1 MAAIYFSLCVILG
14 IASTI
19 NGRPR
24 TEDERVMIDEFLP
37 ALLDRLQN
45 NPEYAFLLD
54 SDSPPRSN
62 RQQNSP
68 VQQQE
73 NWPQNNLKLGQVA
86 GVAVDNNGDVLVFHR
101 GDRAWGARSFDYN
114 NELSQ
119 VEQNKGPIRNA
130 TILRLNKNGTVIQRL
145 GANRF
150 FMPHGLTVDK
160 KGNLWVTDVGLHQV
174 IKIPVDPTDAG
185 LVLGEA
191 MKPGSDNE
199 HFCKPTDVAV
209 ASNGH
214 FFVSDGYC
222 NGRIMKFTKDGM
234 LIKTWGKPTNNPV
247 EFSADDELFIPHS
260 ITLIE
265 ESNLVAVAD
274 REHGRIQLFT
284 AGITDPNDTG
294 RFVKS
299 ISNSRFGKVF
309 AISYDPSDK
318 MLYVVN
324 GPTGSNKVEGFTVD
338 LDGKIRDTW
347 TPRNM
352 NFDEP
357 HDVAVSPDGHQVY
370 VAEIRP
376 NRITKFNK

>member
-14 IASTI
+14 IASTVY
-19 NGRPR
+19 GRPR

-37 ALLDRLQN
+37 ALLDRIQN

-54 SDSPPRSN
+54 SDIPSKSI

-101 GDRAWGARSFDYN
+101 GDRAWGARSFDFN

-145 GANRF
+145 GDNRF

-174 IKIPVDPTDAG
+174 IKIPADPTDAG

-309 AISYDPSDK
+309 AISYDPTDK

-324 GPTGSNKVEGFTVD
+324 GPTGSNKVEGFTVG
-338 LDGKIRDTW
+338 LDGNIRDTW